1 MQADWNSYLKTFF
14 VCLGY
19 QFEIK
24 RHGCCVGVVRFACTR
39 ALFANG
45 FSGGGERAL
54 FEARACGAQVEVA
67 DDNSK
72 LQARQPL
79 VGPPFHLS

>member
-1 MQADWNSYLKTFF
+1 MDTVSDLF
-14 VCLGY
+14 VSL
-19 QFEIK
+19 
-24 RHGCCVGVVRFACTR
+24 AL

-79 VGPPFHLS
+79 VGSPFHIS